1 VAAAS
6 AGDDAA
12 ADAGGLPVAVLK
24 AAPQRPAVVAKAGR
38 QLAVVLKAGRR
49 PAAGP
54 VVLLPVAPTRRE
66 AATPRH

>member
-1 VAAAS
+1 M
-6 AGDDAA
+6 
-12 ADAGGLPVAVLK
+12 AVLK

-54 VVLLPVAPTRRE
+54 VVLMPVAPTRRE